1 MKVVKEEEEQDGDL
15 FDGRVCV
22 GVGGGVV
29 HFSGEK
35 HGKEPERDED
45 YKVYKHTTGKMGRI
59 EQNNKKP

>member
-1 MKVVKEEEEQDGDL
+1 MGIYL
-15 FDGRVCV
+15 TGVCV
-22 GVGGGVV
+22 LGRGGGGVV